1 MYFSYTA
8 FEVTKMIRIDIMISR
23 DAVGLPKNGMALIEE
38 ETKKR
43 ILPFW
48 PDAIISVRKGGG
60 NQISVN
66 GLKKGDKQ
74 TTIDK
79 IIDMFDEANEWLYI
93 EEQ

>member
-1 MYFSYTA
+1 
-8 FEVTKMIRIDIMISR
+8 MISR
-23 DAVGLPKNGMALIEE
+23 DAVGLPKNGIVFIEE

-48 PDAIISVRKGGG
+48 PDAIISVR

-79 IIDMFDEANEWLYI
+79 IIDMFDEALYRRTI
-93 EEQ
+93 TLPRNK